1 MKKRNKKTFSMIR
14 IVITIIALIAMSGA
28 GVMAMNTK
36 VNSVVITLSDG
47 YKLTVLTSKTKVEDI
62 LKDNNILVSEDEK
75 VSPKQS
81 ENITEAGKIVIS
93 NKSKQEIQVAKV
105 SESGIETT
113 LDSLLQAYDDVVE
126 KIEVKRE
133 EIPFETIK
141 KDISDG
147 AKSTKNKVL
156 QEGENGIKEITYKVK
171 YQNNTEIK
179 RTKISEK
186 VIKKPVDKIVQVR
199 SNITSR
205 SSDTE
210 RESSLPSTSIKS
222 ESSKSNKSGA
232 KTKIYK
238 ITAYCSC
245 AKCCGKSNGITA
257 SGKKAKAGRTIAAP
271 RGFSFGTKLSINGK
285 TYIVED
291 RGGAIKGNR
300 IDMYVNSHSEA
311 LRWGVK
317 YLPVKVLD

>member
-36 VNSVVITLSDG
+36 VNNVEITLSDG
-47 YKLTVLTSKTKVEDI
+47 YKLTVLTSKRNVAEI
-62 LKDNNILVSEDEK
+62 LRDNNILVSEDEK
-75 VSPKQS
+75 VSPKQN
-81 ENITEAGKIVIS
+81 ENITEENKIVIS

-105 SESGIETT
+105 SESGIDTT
-113 LDSLLQAYDDVVE
+113 LDSLLKAYDDIVE

-156 QEGENGIKEITYKVK
+156 QEGENGIKEITYKIK

-179 RTKISEK
+179 KTKISEK
-186 VIKKPVDKIVQVR
+186 IVKKPVDKIVQV
-199 SNITSR
+199 SSKVTSR
-205 SSDTE
+205 ASDSI
-210 RESSLPSTSIKS
+210 RGSNLPSTSTKADKS
-222 ESSKSNKSGA
+222 SG

-257 SGKKAKAGRTIAAP
+257 CGKKAKAGRTIAAP

-285 TYIVED
+285 TYVVED

-300 IDMYVNSHSEA
+300 IDLYVNSHSEA

-317 YLPVKVLD
+317 YLPVKVIN

>member
-14 IVITIIALIAMSGA
+14 ITLTIIALIAMSGA

-36 VNSVVITLSDG
+36 VNSVDITLSDG
-47 YKLTVLTSKTKVEDI
+47 YKLTVLTSKTKVADI
-62 LKDNNILVSEDEK
+62 LKDNNILVGEDEK
-75 VSPKQS
+75 VSPKQN
-81 ENITEAGKIVIS
+81 ENITDEGKIVIS

-126 KIEVKRE
+126 KIEVKKE

-186 VIKKPVDKIVQVR
+186 IIKKPTDKIVQVR
-199 SNITSR
+199 SNVTSR
-205 SSDTE
+205 SSDTI
-210 RESSLPSTSIKS
+210 RGSDLPSTSIKS
-222 ESSKSNKSGA
+222 TKSESSSG

-257 SGKKAKAGRTIAAP
+257 CGKKAKAGRTIAAP

-285 TYIVED
+285 TYVVED

-317 YLPVKVLD
+317 YLPVKVID

>member
-1 MKKRNKKTFSMIR
+1 MKKRKNKTFSMIKMAL
-14 IVITIIALIAMSGA
+14 TIIALFLMSGV
-28 GVMAMNTK
+28 GVMAMTSKTNK
-36 VNSVVITLSDG
+36 VDIMLSNG
-47 YKLTVLTSKTKVEDI
+47 YELTVLTSKTKVSEI
-62 LKDNNILVSEDEK
+62 LKDNNIVVSEDEK
-75 VSPKQS
+75 VTPKES
-81 ENITEAGKIVIS
+81 ENITEDGKIVIS

-113 LDSLLQAYDDVVE
+113 LETLLKAYDDVVE

-133 EIPFETIK
+133 EIPYETVK

-147 AKSTKNKVL
+147 AESTKNKVL

-171 YQNNTEIK
+171 YQNSTEIK

-186 VIKKPVDKIVQVR
+186 IIKKPVDKIVQVK
-199 SNITSR
+199 SKVTSR
-205 SSDTE
+205 ASDSIRGSE
-210 RESSLPSTSIKS
+210 LPSTSVS
-222 ESSKSNKSGA
+222 SDSSKG

-245 AKCCGKSNGITA
+245 AKCCGKTNGITA
-257 SGKKAKAGRTIAAP
+257 CGTKAKAGRTIAAP
-271 RGFSFGTKLSINGK
+271 RGFKFGTKVSINGK
-285 TYIVED
+285 TYVVED

-300 IDMYVNSHSEA
+300 IDLYVNSHSEA

>member
-14 IVITIIALIAMSGA
+14 ITLTIIALIAMSGA

-36 VNSVVITLSDG
+36 VNSVDITLSDG
-47 YKLTVLTSKTKVEDI
+47 YKLTVLTSKTKVADI
-62 LKDNNILVSEDEK
+62 LKDNNILVSSDEK
-75 VSPKQS
+75 VSPKQN
-81 ENITEAGKIVIS
+81 ENITDEGKIVIS

-126 KIEVKRE
+126 KIEVKKE

-186 VIKKPVDKIVQVR
+186 IIKKPTDKIVQVR
-199 SNITSR
+199 SNVTSR
-205 SSDTE
+205 SSDTI
-210 RESSLPSTSIKS
+210 RGSDLPSTSIKS
-222 ESSKSNKSGA
+222 TKSESSSG

-257 SGKKAKAGRTIAAP
+257 CGKKAKAGRTIAAP

-285 TYIVED
+285 TYVVED

-317 YLPVKVLD
+317 YLPVKVID

>member
-1 MKKRNKKTFSMIR
+1 MKKRKKKTFSMIK
-14 IVITIIALIAMSGA
+14 ITLTIIALISMSGV
-28 GVMAMNTK
+28 GVMAMTAK
-36 VNSVVITLSDG
+36 TNSVDITLSNG
-47 YKLTVLTSKTKVEDI
+47 YKLTVLTSKNKVSEI
-62 LKDNNILVSEDEK
+62 LKENNIVVSSDEK
-75 VSPKQS
+75 VSPKETES
-81 ENITEAGKIVIS
+81 ITDENKIVIS

-113 LDSLLQAYDDVVE
+113 LDTLLKAYDHIVE

-133 EIPFETIK
+133 KIPYETIK
-141 KDISDG
+141 KDVSDG
-147 AKSTKNKVL
+147 AESTKNKVL
-156 QEGENGIKEITYKVK
+156 QEGEEGIKEITYKVK
-171 YQNNTEIK
+171 YQNDTEIK

-186 VIKKPVDKIVQVR
+186 VIKKPVDKIVQVK
-199 SNITSR
+199 SNVTSR
-205 SSDTE
+205 GSDSVRSSELPNTKVSSD
-210 RESSLPSTSIKS
+210 KS
-222 ESSKSNKSGA
+222 AG

-257 SGKKAKAGRTIAAP
+257 SGKRAKAGRTIAAP
-271 RGFSFGTKLSINGK
+271 RGFRFGTKLSINGK

-300 IDMYVNSHSEA
+300 IDLYVNSHSEA

-317 YLPVKVLD
+317 YLPVKIID

>member
-14 IVITIIALIAMSGA
+14 IAITIIALIAMSGA

-36 VNSVVITLSDG
+36 VNSIEITLSDG
-47 YKLTVLTSKTKVEDI
+47 YKLKILTSKKNVADI
-62 LKDNNILVSEDEK
+62 LKDNNILVKEDEK
-75 VSPKQS
+75 VSPKQN
-81 ENITEAGKIVIS
+81 ENITEDNKIVIS

-105 SESGIETT
+105 SESGIDTT
-113 LDSLLQAYDDVVE
+113 LDSLLQAYDEVVE

-133 EIPFETIK
+133 EIPYETIK

-147 AKSTKNKVL
+147 SKSTKNKVL
-156 QEGENGIKEITYKVK
+156 QEGENGIKEITYKIK

-179 RTKISEK
+179 KTKISEK
-186 VIKKPVDKIVQVR
+186 IIKKPVDKIVQV
-199 SNITSR
+199 SSKVTSR
-205 SSDTE
+205 YSDSIGSTE
-210 RESSLPSTSIKS
+210 LPSTSTKT
-222 ESSKSNKSGA
+222 EKNSG
-232 KTKIYK
+232 KTKIFK

-257 SGKKAKAGRTIAAP
+257 CGKKAKAGRTIAAP

-285 TYIVED
+285 TYVVED

-300 IDMYVNSHSEA
+300 IDLYVNSHSEA

-317 YLPVKVLD
+317 YLPVKVLN

>member
-14 IVITIIALIAMSGA
+14 IAITIISLIAMSGA

-36 VNSVVITLSDG
+36 VNNVEITLSDG
-47 YKLTVLTSKTKVEDI
+47 YKLTVLTSKRNVAEI
-62 LKDNNILVSEDEK
+62 LKDNNILVNEDEK
-75 VSPKQS
+75 VSPKQN
-81 ENITEAGKIVIS
+81 ENITEECKIVIS
-93 NKSKQEIQVAKV
+93 NKSKQEIQIAKV
-105 SESGIETT
+105 SESGIDTT
-113 LDSLLQAYDDVVE
+113 LDSLLKAYDDVVE
-126 KIEVKRE
+126 KIEVKKE

-156 QEGENGIKEITYKVK
+156 QEGENGIKEITYKIK

-199 SNITSR
+199 SNVTSR
-205 SSDTE
+205 SSDSI
-210 RESSLPSTSIKS
+210 RESDLPSTSTKS
-222 ESSKSNKSGA
+222 ESSKG

-257 SGKKAKAGRTIAAP
+257 CGRKAKAGRTIAAP

-285 TYIVED
+285 TYVVED

-300 IDMYVNSHSEA
+300 IDLYVNSHSEA

-317 YLPVKVLD
+317 YLPVKVID

>member
-14 IVITIIALIAMSGA
+14 IAVTIIALIAMSGA

-36 VNSVVITLSDG
+36 VNNVEITLSDG
-47 YKLTVLTSKTKVEDI
+47 YKLNVLTSKKNVAQI
-62 LKDNNILVSEDEK
+62 LKDNNILVKEDEK
-75 VSPKQS
+75 VSPKQNES
-81 ENITEAGKIVIS
+81 ITEENKIVIS
-93 NKSKQEIQVAKV
+93 NKSKQEIQIAKV
-105 SESGIETT
+105 SESGIDTT
-113 LDSLLQAYDDVVE
+113 LDTLLKAYDDVVE

-133 EIPFETIK
+133 EIPYETIK

-147 AKSTKNKVL
+147 SKSTKNKVL
-156 QEGENGIKEITYKVK
+156 QEGENGIKEITYKIK

-179 RTKISEK
+179 KTKISEK
-186 VIKKPVDKIVQVR
+186 IIKKPVDKIVQV
-199 SNITSR
+199 SSKVTSR
-205 SSDTE
+205 SSDSIRGE
-210 RESSLPSTSIKS
+210 ALPSTKVSSEKS
-222 ESSKSNKSGA
+222 TG

-238 ITAYCSC
+238 ITAYCAC

-257 SGKKAKAGRTIAAP
+257 CGKKAKAGRTIAAP
-271 RGFSFGTKLSINGK
+271 RGFSFGTKVSINGK

-300 IDMYVNSHSEA
+300 IDLFVNSHREA

-317 YLPVKVLD
+317 YLPVKILN

>member
-14 IVITIIALIAMSGA
+14 IALTIMALIAMSGA

-36 VNSVVITLSDG
+36 VNSVEITLSDG
-47 YKLTVLTSKTKVEDI
+47 YKLNVLTSKKNVAEI
-62 LKDNNILVSEDEK
+62 LKDNNILVKEDEK
-75 VSPKQS
+75 VSPKQN
-81 ENITEAGKIVIS
+81 ENITEDSKIIIS

-105 SESGIETT
+105 SESGIDTT
-113 LDSLLQAYDDVVE
+113 LESLLQAYDDVIE

-147 AKSTKNKVL
+147 SKSTKNKVL
-156 QEGENGIKEITYKVK
+156 QEGENGIKEITYKIK

-179 RTKISEK
+179 KTKISEK
-186 VIKKPVDKIVQVR
+186 IIKKPVNKIVQV
-199 SNITSR
+199 SSKVTSR
-205 SSDTE
+205 ASDSI
-210 RESSLPSTSIKS
+210 RGSDLPSTSTKT
-222 ESSKSNKSGA
+222 EKSGG

-257 SGKKAKAGRTIAAP
+257 CGKKAKAGRTIAAP
-271 RGFSFGTKLSINGK
+271 RGFAFGTKLSINGK
-285 TYIVED
+285 TYVVED

-300 IDMYVNSHSEA
+300 IDLYVNSHSEA

>member
-36 VNSVVITLSDG
+36 VKSVDITLPDG
-47 YKLTVLTSKTKVEDI
+47 YKLTVLTSKTKVAEI
-62 LKDNNILVSEDEK
+62 LKDNNILVKEDEK
-75 VSPKQS
+75 VSTKQN
-81 ENITEAGKIVIS
+81 ENITEEGKIVIS
-93 NKSKQEIQVAKV
+93 NKSKQEIQVARV
-105 SESGIETT
+105 SESGIDTT
-113 LDSLLQAYDDVVE
+113 LESLLKAYDDVVE

-133 EIPFETIK
+133 EIPYETIK
-141 KDISDG
+141 KDVSDG

-156 QEGENGIKEITYKVK
+156 QEGENGIKEITYKIK

-179 RTKISEK
+179 KTKISEK
-186 VIKKPVDKIVQVR
+186 IIKKPVDKIVQV
-199 SNITSR
+199 SSKVTSR
-205 SSDTE
+205 SSDSI
-210 RESSLPSTSIKS
+210 RGNSLPSTKVSS
-222 ESSKSNKSGA
+222 EKTSG

-257 SGKKAKAGRTIAAP
+257 CGKKAKAGRTIAAP
-271 RGFSFGTKLSINGK
+271 RGFAFGTKLSINGK
-285 TYIVED
+285 TYVVED

-300 IDMYVNSHSEA
+300 IDVYMNSHSQA
-311 LRWGVK
+311 LAWGVK
-317 YLPVKVLD
+317 YLPVKVQN

>member
-14 IVITIIALIAMSGA
+14 ITLTIIALIAMSGA

-36 VNSVVITLSDG
+36 VNSVDITLSDG
-47 YKLTVLTSKTKVEDI
+47 YKLTVLTSKTKVADI

-81 ENITEAGKIVIS
+81 ENITEDAKIVIS

-126 KIEVKRE
+126 KIEVKKE
-133 EIPFETIK
+133 EIPYETIK

-186 VIKKPVDKIVQVR
+186 IIKKPVDKIIQVR
-199 SNITSR
+199 SNVTSR
-205 SSDTE
+205 SSDTIRGAE
-210 RESSLPSTSIKS
+210 LPNTKVSSNQTT
-222 ESSKSNKSGA
+222 G

-245 AKCCGKSNGITA
+245 AKCCGKTNGITA
-257 SGKKAKAGRTIAAP
+257 SGRKARAGRTIAAP
-271 RGFSFGTKLSINGK
+271 RGFKFGTKLSINGK
-285 TYIVED
+285 TYVVED

-300 IDMYVNSHSEA
+300 IDLYVNSHSEA

-317 YLPVKVLD
+317 YLPVKILN

>member
-14 IVITIIALIAMSGA
+14 IAVTIIALIAMSGA

-36 VNSVVITLSDG
+36 VNNVEITLSDG
-47 YKLTVLTSKTKVEDI
+47 YKLNVLTSKKNVAEI
-62 LKDNNILVSEDEK
+62 LKDNNILVKEDEK
-75 VSPKQS
+75 VSPKQNES
-81 ENITEAGKIVIS
+81 ITEENKIIIS

-105 SESGIETT
+105 SESGIDTT
-113 LDSLLQAYDDVVE
+113 LDTLLKAYDNVVE

-133 EIPFETIK
+133 EIPYETIK
-141 KDISDG
+141 KDISEG
-147 AKSTKNKVL
+147 SKSTKNKVL
-156 QEGENGIKEITYKVK
+156 QEGENGIKEITYKIK

-179 RTKISEK
+179 KTKISEK
-186 VIKKPVDKIVQVR
+186 IIKKPVDKIVQV
-199 SNITSR
+199 SSKVTSR
-205 SSDTE
+205 SSDSIRGE
-210 RESSLPSTSIKS
+210 ALPSTKVSSEKS
-222 ESSKSNKSGA
+222 TG

-238 ITAYCSC
+238 ITAYCAC

-257 SGKKAKAGRTIAAP
+257 CGKKAKAGRTIAAP
-271 RGFSFGTKLSINGK
+271 RGFSFGTKVSINGK

-300 IDMYVNSHSEA
+300 IDLFVNSHSEA

-317 YLPVKVLD
+317 YLPVKVLN

>member
-1 MKKRNKKTFSMIR
+1 MKKRNKKAFSMIR
-14 IVITIIALIAMSGA
+14 IAITIISLIAMSGA

-36 VNSVVITLSDG
+36 VNNVEITLSDG
-47 YKLTVLTSKTKVEDI
+47 YKLTVLTSKRNVAEI
-62 LKDNNILVSEDEK
+62 LKDNNILVNEDEK
-75 VSPKQS
+75 VSPKQN
-81 ENITEAGKIVIS
+81 ENITEECKIVIS
-93 NKSKQEIQVAKV
+93 NKSKQEIQIAKV

-113 LDSLLQAYDDVVE
+113 LDSLLKAYDDVVE
-126 KIEVKRE
+126 KIEVKKE

-147 AKSTKNKVL
+147 AKTTKNKVL
-156 QEGENGIKEITYKVK
+156 QEGENGIKEITYKIK

-199 SNITSR
+199 SNVTSR
-205 SSDTE
+205 SSDSI
-210 RESSLPSTSIKS
+210 RESDLPSTSTKS
-222 ESSKSNKSGA
+222 ESSKG

-257 SGKKAKAGRTIAAP
+257 CGRKAKAGRTIAAP

-285 TYIVED
+285 TYVVED

-300 IDMYVNSHSEA
+300 IDLYVNSHSEA

-317 YLPVKVLD
+317 YLPVKVID

>member
-14 IVITIIALIAMSGA
+14 IALTIMALIAMSGA

-36 VNSVVITLSDG
+36 VNSVEITLSDG
-47 YKLTVLTSKTKVEDI
+47 YKLNVLTSKKNVAEI
-62 LKDNNILVSEDEK
+62 LKDNNILVKEDEK
-75 VSPKQS
+75 VSPKQN
-81 ENITEAGKIVIS
+81 ENITQDNKIVIS

-105 SESGIETT
+105 SESGIDTT

-147 AKSTKNKVL
+147 SKSTKNKVL

-179 RTKISEK
+179 KTKISEK
-186 VIKKPVDKIVQVR
+186 IIKKPVNKIVQV
-199 SNITSR
+199 SSKVTSR
-205 SSDTE
+205 SSDSI
-210 RESSLPSTSIKS
+210 RGSDLPSTSTKT
-222 ESSKSNKSGA
+222 EKSGG

-257 SGKKAKAGRTIAAP
+257 CGKKAKAGRTIAAP
-271 RGFSFGTKLSINGK
+271 RGFAFGTKLSINGK
-285 TYIVED
+285 TYVVED

-300 IDMYVNSHSEA
+300 IDLYVNSHSEA

>member
-1 MKKRNKKTFSMIR
+1 MKKRNRKTFSMIR
-14 IVITIIALIAMSGA
+14 ITVTIIALIAMSGA

-36 VNSVVITLSDG
+36 VNNVEITLSDG

-62 LKDNNILVSEDEK
+62 LKDNKILVSEDEK
-75 VSPKQS
+75 VSPKQT
-81 ENITEAGKIVIS
+81 ENITEEGKIVIS
-93 NKSKQEIQVAKV
+93 NKSKQEIQIAKI

-113 LDSLLQAYDDVVE
+113 LDSLLKAYDDIVE
-126 KIEVKRE
+126 KIEVKKE

-147 AKSTKNKVL
+147 AKSTKNMVL

-186 VIKKPVDKIVQVR
+186 IIKKPVDKIVQVR
-199 SNITSR
+199 SNVTSR
-205 SSDTE
+205 SSETNRGSD
-210 RESSLPSTSIKS
+210 LPSTSTKND
-222 ESSKSNKSGA
+222 KSNSASG

-257 SGKKAKAGRTIAAP
+257 CGKKAKAGRTIAAP

-285 TYIVED
+285 TYVVED

-300 IDMYVNSHSEA
+300 IDLYVNSHSEA

-317 YLPVKVLD
+317 YLPVKVIK

>member
-36 VNSVVITLSDG
+36 VNNVEITLSDG
-47 YKLTVLTSKTKVEDI
+47 YKLTVLTSKRNVAEI
-62 LKDNNILVSEDEK
+62 LRDNNILVSEDEK
-75 VSPKQS
+75 VSPKQN
-81 ENITEAGKIVIS
+81 ENIKEENKIVIS

-105 SESGIETT
+105 SESGIDTT
-113 LDSLLQAYDDVVE
+113 LDSLLKAYDDIVE

-156 QEGENGIKEITYKVK
+156 QEGENGIKEITYKIK

-179 RTKISEK
+179 KTKISEK
-186 VIKKPVDKIVQVR
+186 IVKKPVDKIVQV
-199 SNITSR
+199 SSKVTSR
-205 SSDTE
+205 ASDSI
-210 RESSLPSTSIKS
+210 RGSNLPSTSTKADKS
-222 ESSKSNKSGA
+222 SG

-257 SGKKAKAGRTIAAP
+257 CGKKAKAGRTIAAP

-285 TYIVED
+285 TYVVED

-300 IDMYVNSHSEA
+300 IDLYVNSHSEA

-317 YLPVKVLD
+317 YLPVKVIN

>member
-1 MKKRNKKTFSMIR
+1 MKKRKNKTFSMIKMTL
-14 IVITIIALIAMSGA
+14 TIIALFLMSGV
-28 GVMAMNTK
+28 GVMAMTSKTNK
-36 VNSVVITLSDG
+36 VDIMLSDG
-47 YKLTVLTSKTKVEDI
+47 YELTVLTSKTKVSEI
-62 LKDNNILVSEDEK
+62 LKDNNIVVSEDEK
-75 VSPKQS
+75 VTPKES
-81 ENITEAGKIVIS
+81 ENITEDGKIVIS

-113 LDSLLQAYDDVVE
+113 LDTLLKAYDDVVE

-133 EIPFETIK
+133 EIPYETVK

-171 YQNNTEIK
+171 YQNSTEIK

-186 VIKKPVDKIVQVR
+186 IIKKPVDKIVQVR
-199 SNITSR
+199 SNVTSR
-205 SSDTE
+205 SSDSIRGSE
-210 RESSLPSTSIKS
+210 LPSTSVSS
-222 ESSKSNKSGA
+222 ESSKG

-245 AKCCGKSNGITA
+245 ARCCGKSNGITA
-257 SGKKAKAGRTIAAP
+257 CGKKAKAGRTIAAP
-271 RGFSFGTKLSINGK
+271 RGFKFGTKVSINGK
-285 TYIVED
+285 TYVVED

-300 IDMYVNSHSEA
+300 IDLYVNSHSEA

>member
-14 IVITIIALIAMSGA
+14 IAITIISLIAMSGA

-36 VNSVVITLSDG
+36 VNNVEITLSDG
-47 YKLTVLTSKTKVEDI
+47 YKLTVLTSKRNVAEI
-62 LKDNNILVSEDEK
+62 LKDNNILVNEDEK
-75 VSPKQS
+75 VSPKQN
-81 ENITEAGKIVIS
+81 ENITEECKIVIS
-93 NKSKQEIQVAKV
+93 NKSKQEIQIAKV

-113 LDSLLQAYDDVVE
+113 LDSLLKAYDDVVE
-126 KIEVKRE
+126 KIEVKKE

-147 AKSTKNKVL
+147 AKTTKNKVL
-156 QEGENGIKEITYKVK
+156 QEGENGIKEITYKIK

-199 SNITSR
+199 SNVTSR
-205 SSDTE
+205 SSDSI
-210 RESSLPSTSIKS
+210 RESDLPSTSTKS
-222 ESSKSNKSGA
+222 ESSKG

-257 SGKKAKAGRTIAAP
+257 CGRKAKAGRTIAAP

-285 TYIVED
+285 TYVVED

-300 IDMYVNSHSEA
+300 IDLYVNSHSEA

-317 YLPVKVLD
+317 YLPVKVID

>member
-14 IVITIIALIAMSGA
+14 IAITIISLIAMSGA

-36 VNSVVITLSDG
+36 VNNVEITLSDG
-47 YKLTVLTSKTKVEDI
+47 YKLTVLTSKRNVAEI
-62 LKDNNILVSEDEK
+62 LKDNNILVNEDEK
-75 VSPKQS
+75 VSPKQN
-81 ENITEAGKIVIS
+81 ENITEECKIVIS
-93 NKSKQEIQVAKV
+93 NKSKQEIQIAKV

-113 LDSLLQAYDDVVE
+113 LDSLLKAYDDVVE
-126 KIEVKRE
+126 KIEVKKE

-147 AKSTKNKVL
+147 AKTTKNKVL
-156 QEGENGIKEITYKVK
+156 QEGENGIKEITYKIK

-199 SNITSR
+199 SNVTSR
-205 SSDTE
+205 SSDSI
-210 RESSLPSTSIKS
+210 RESDLPSTFTKS
-222 ESSKSNKSGA
+222 ESSKG

-257 SGKKAKAGRTIAAP
+257 CGRKAKAGRTIAAP

-285 TYIVED
+285 TYVVED

-300 IDMYVNSHSEA
+300 IDLYVNSHSEA

-317 YLPVKVLD
+317 YLPVKVID

>member
-1 MKKRNKKTFSMIR
+1 MKKRNKKTFSIIR
-14 IVITIIALIAMSGA
+14 ITLTIIALISMSGV
-28 GVMAMNTK
+28 GVMAMTSKTNN
-36 VNSVVITLSDG
+36 VDITLSNG
-47 YKLTVLTSKTKVEDI
+47 YKLTVLTSKTKVSEI
-62 LKDNNILVSEDEK
+62 LKENNILVSNDEK
-75 VSPKQS
+75 VSPKEN
-81 ENITEAGKIVIS
+81 ENITDENKIVIS

-113 LDSLLQAYDDVVE
+113 LETLLKAYDDIVE
-126 KIEVKRE
+126 KIEVKQE
-133 EIPFETIK
+133 KIPYETVK

-156 QEGENGIKEITYKVK
+156 QEGQEGIKEITYKIK

-199 SNITSR
+199 SNVTSR
-205 SSDTE
+205 GSDSVRGE
-210 RESSLPSTSIKS
+210 SLPNTKV
-222 ESSKSNKSGA
+222 SSNATEG

-245 AKCCGKSNGITA
+245 AKCCGKTNGITA

-271 RGFSFGTKLSINGK
+271 RGFKFGTKLSINGK

-300 IDMYVNSHSEA
+300 IDLYVNSHSEA
-311 LRWGVK
+311 LRWGVR
-317 YLPVKVLD
+317 YLPVKVLK

>member
-14 IVITIIALIAMSGA
+14 ITLTIIALIAMSGA

-36 VNSVVITLSDG
+36 VNSVDITLSDG
-47 YKLTVLTSKTKVEDI
+47 YKLTVLTSKTKVADI

-75 VSPKQS
+75 VSPKQT
-81 ENITEAGKIVIS
+81 ENITDEGKIVIS

-113 LDSLLQAYDDVVE
+113 LDSLLQAYDDIVE
-126 KIEVKRE
+126 KIEVKKE
-133 EIPFETIK
+133 EIPYETIK

-199 SNITSR
+199 SKVTSR
-205 SSDTE
+205 SSDTI
-210 RESSLPSTSIKS
+210 RESSLPSTSTKS
-222 ESSKSNKSGA
+222 ESSKSDSSKG

-257 SGKKAKAGRTIAAP
+257 CGKRAKAGRTIAAP

-285 TYIVED
+285 TYVVED

-300 IDMYVNSHSEA
+300 IDMYVNSHREA

-317 YLPVKVLD
+317 YLPVKVID

>member
-14 IVITIIALIAMSGA
+14 IAITIISLIAMSGA

-36 VNSVVITLSDG
+36 VNNVEITLSDG
-47 YKLTVLTSKTKVEDI
+47 YKLTVLTSKRNVAEI
-62 LKDNNILVSEDEK
+62 LKDNNILVNEDEK
-75 VSPKQS
+75 VSPKQN
-81 ENITEAGKIVIS
+81 ENITEECKIVIS
-93 NKSKQEIQVAKV
+93 NKSKQEIQIAKV
-105 SESGIETT
+105 SESGIDTT
-113 LDSLLQAYDDVVE
+113 LDSLLKAYDDVVE
-126 KIEVKRE
+126 KIEVKKE

-156 QEGENGIKEITYKVK
+156 QEGENGIKEITYKIK

-199 SNITSR
+199 SNVTSR
-205 SSDTE
+205 SSDSI
-210 RESSLPSTSIKS
+210 RGSDLPSTSTKS
-222 ESSKSNKSGA
+222 ESSKG

-257 SGKKAKAGRTIAAP
+257 CGRKAKAGRTIAAP

-285 TYIVED
+285 TYVVED

-300 IDMYVNSHSEA
+300 IDLYVNSHSEA

-317 YLPVKVLD
+317 YLPVKVID

>member
-14 IVITIIALIAMSGA
+14 IAITIISLIAMSGA

-36 VNSVVITLSDG
+36 VNNVEITLSDG
-47 YKLTVLTSKTKVEDI
+47 YKLTVLTSKRNVAEI
-62 LKDNNILVSEDEK
+62 LKDNNILVNEDEK
-75 VSPKQS
+75 VSPKQN
-81 ENITEAGKIVIS
+81 ENITEECKIVIS
-93 NKSKQEIQVAKV
+93 NKSKQEIQIAKV
-105 SESGIETT
+105 SESGIDTT
-113 LDSLLQAYDDVVE
+113 LDSLLKAYDDVVE
-126 KIEVKRE
+126 KIEVKKE

-147 AKSTKNKVL
+147 AKTTKNKVL
-156 QEGENGIKEITYKVK
+156 QEGENGIKEITYKIK

-199 SNITSR
+199 SNVTSR
-205 SSDTE
+205 SSDSI
-210 RESSLPSTSIKS
+210 RESDLPSTSTKS
-222 ESSKSNKSGA
+222 ESSKG

-257 SGKKAKAGRTIAAP
+257 CGRKAKAGRTIAAP

-285 TYIVED
+285 TYVVED

-300 IDMYVNSHSEA
+300 IDLYVNSHSEA

-317 YLPVKVLD
+317 YLPVKVID